1 MVPREAEPPSHE
13 SALSV
18 AHRPR
23 PARPIGGLGGHD
35 VDRGG
40 TLVPVSD
47 SEPVADPPAVRRL
60 VVLRHGSATGAA
72 ASDHERDLTDQ
83 GRAEAAGVGRW
94 LRTEGHLPDRALVSD
109 ARRTRRTWEELA
121 AAADLLDVPVE
132 HAPALYSAGPESAL
146 DLVRATDARVG
157 TLLLVGHNPTVASL
171 AHLLHDGRGSERAA
185 LRMAQGYPPAAVTV
199 LAVPVAWRELGW
211 GLARLVD
218 FRPPR
223 P

>member
-1 MVPREAEPPSHE
+1 MVLVTDPDPLA
-13 SALSV
+13 A
-18 AHRPR
+18 
-23 PARPIGGLGGHD
+23 PA
-35 VDRGG
+35 
-40 TLVPVSD
+40 
-47 SEPVADPPAVRRL
+47 AVRRL
-60 VVLRHGSATGAA
+60 VVLRHGTAVGAA
-72 ASDHERDLTDQ
+72 ASDHERDLTEQ

-94 LRTEGHLPDRALVSD
+94 LRAEGHLPDAALVSD
-109 ARRTRRTWEELA
+109 ARRTRRTWEEVA
-121 AAADLLDVPVE
+121 AAGDLLDVPVE

-146 DLVRATDARVG
+146 DLVRATDTGVG
-157 TLLLVGHNPTVASL
+157 TLLVVGHNPTVASL

-199 LAVPVAWRELGW
+199 LAVPVAWRDLAW